1 MHCRSHCLNLA
12 IVASCSKVPEV
23 RNFMDTFK
31 SITFF
36 FSASPKRKG
45 IISEKLS
52 ECAGNDLLADS
63 GLSAGTEDDQ
73 CEDVIALRANSNRYH
88 LPTLSDT
95 RWLSRVDSISTL
107 LSHYEAVHE
116 ALDEVRVQSTGQSSH
131 DAASY
136 LYSMSAFSFMVA
148 AVICQYIL
156 AFTRPLSVGLQNK
169 ECDLVLAHEDA
180 RNLVAAIQSQRSD
193 ERFHSLYLKAT
204 AVAAKVGVSP
214 NKPRTVNRQVNR
226 ANANVGGEIEAHYK
240 VNFYYPFIDHVIQH
254 LNDRFP
260 EEIKGVLLASFLI
273 PAKLHL
279 LDETVVAK
287 IEQSL
292 GDELPNNTEFAQ
304 EVRKLTP

>member
-1 MHCRSHCLNLA
+1 
-12 IVASCSKVPEV
+12 
-23 RNFMDTFK
+23 MDTFK

-36 FSASPKRKG
+36 FSASTKRKG
-45 IISEKLS
+45 ILSEKLS
-52 ECAGNDLLADS
+52 ESAGNDLLADS

-73 CEDVIALRANSNRYH
+73 CEDVIALRANKNRYH

-107 LSHYEAVHE
+107 LSNYEAVHE

-136 LYSMSAFSFMVA
+136 LYSMSAFCFIVA

-156 AFTRPLSVGLQNK
+156 AFTRPLSVVLQSK

-193 ERFHSLYLKAT
+193 ERFHLLYSRAT
-204 AVAAKVGVSP
+204 AIASKVGVSP
-214 NKPRTVNRQVNR
+214 TKPRTVNRQVNR
-226 ANANVGGEIEAHYK
+226 ANANVGGDIEVHYK

-273 PAKLHL
+273 PSKLHL

-292 GDELPNNTEFAQ
+292 GDELPNNAEFGQ
-304 EVRKLTP
+304 EVRKLTPLLMSLSRQFQN

>member
-1 MHCRSHCLNLA
+1 M
-12 IVASCSKVPEV
+12 
-23 RNFMDTFK
+23 T
-31 SITFF
+31 
-36 FSASPKRKG
+36 
-45 IISEKLS
+45 
-52 ECAGNDLLADS
+52 
-63 GLSAGTEDDQ
+63 
-73 CEDVIALRANSNRYH
+73 
-88 LPTLSDT
+88 DT

-107 LSHYEAVHE
+107 LSNYEAVHE

-136 LYSMSAFSFMVA
+136 LYSMSAFCFIVA
-148 AVICQYIL
+148 VVICQYIL
-156 AFTRPLSVGLQNK
+156 AFTRPLSVVLQSK

-193 ERFHSLYLKAT
+193 ERFHLLYSRAT
-204 AVAAKVGVSP
+204 AIASKVGVSP
-214 NKPRTVNRQVNR
+214 TKPRTVNRQVNR
-226 ANANVGGEIEAHYK
+226 ANANVGGDIEVHYK

-273 PAKLHL
+273 PSKLHL

-292 GDELPNNTEFAQ
+292 GDELPNNAEFGQ
-304 EVRKLTP
+304 EVRKLTPLLMSLSRQFQN